1 MMGTK
6 LAILFFSLVSPTCIQ
21 ATCPAESV
29 IAMYPQ
35 TASATTR
42 NRVRRDYAIGRDIL
56 FGILGNPRSFPTA
69 KIYLLH
75 SASYGY
81 APAETLLGLMYQKG
95 WGVTRNYTIATS
107 FLQKAAIQRYA
118 PADLLLGDM
127 YAKGHG
133 VGVDVNQARAFYERA
148 MNNSQIGSL
157 PFRAAKRSL
166 GDLPAD

>member
-1 MMGTK
+1 M
-6 LAILFFSLVSPTCIQ
+6 L
-21 ATCPAESV
+21 E
-29 IAMYPQ
+29 MYPQ
-35 TASATTR
+35 TASVLTC
-42 NRVRRDYAIGRDIL
+42 RRIRADFSEGRTLLFGVYKSSGNL
-56 FGILGNPRSFPTA
+56 FGIGETIRSYSSA
-69 KIYLLH
+69 KIYLQRA
-75 SASYGY
+75 ASTGY

-133 VGVDVNQARAFYERA
+133 VGVDVNQARAFYECA